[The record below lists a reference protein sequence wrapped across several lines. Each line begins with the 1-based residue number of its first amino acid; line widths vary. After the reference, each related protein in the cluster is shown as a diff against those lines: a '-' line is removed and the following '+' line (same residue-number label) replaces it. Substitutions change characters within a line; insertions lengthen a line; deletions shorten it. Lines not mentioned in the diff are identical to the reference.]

1 MMDKMYIIDNL
12 NYHIV
17 LGNIIF
23 IGGLLNVLNT
33 KNPIIWL
40 ASIELLFIS
49 SFLNFIIYSIFYL
62 DIHGFLYS
70 LLVLILAATESAI
83 GLSLIALFFIKTKQ
97 TELDFSNDIKTK
109 IIN

>member
-1 MMDKMYIIDNL
+1 MVEKMYIIENL
-12 NYHIV
+12 NYHLV
-17 LGNIIF
+17 LANIIF
-23 IGGLLNVLNT
+23 IGGLLNVLNA

-49 SFLNFIIYSIFYL
+49 SFLNFIVFSIFYL
-62 DIHGFLYS
+62 EVYGFIYS

-97 TELDFSNDIKTK
+97 TELDFSNDIKL
-109 IIN
+109 IN